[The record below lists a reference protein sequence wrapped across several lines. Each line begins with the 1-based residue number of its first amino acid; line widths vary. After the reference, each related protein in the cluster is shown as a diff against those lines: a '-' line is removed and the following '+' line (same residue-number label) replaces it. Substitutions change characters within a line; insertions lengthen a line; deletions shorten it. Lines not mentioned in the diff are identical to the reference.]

1 MIHQA
6 DLELA
11 HQLNTATNEL
21 QAKALA
27 RADELEAEAKKLREQ
42 SQELEDISR
51 DLDRNIHLG
60 AAYTESG
67 SSCLDKPKAGPDQ
80 HLVCQLAAQ
89 ATTIRDQALARATQ
103 LRAES
108 LSTYRAALGL
118 ERTAHQLRNI
128 AKLEKPQERVYTSHR
143 AREDSLDPD
152 ADFSDP
158 GEWDLWET

>member
-1 MIHQA
+1 MTNEA
-6 DLELA
+6 DLELVR
-11 HQLNTATNEL
+11 QLNSATDEL

-27 RADELEAEAKKLREQ
+27 RAIELEAEAAKLREQ
-42 SQELEDISR
+42 SNELDNIAK
-51 DLDRNIHLG
+51 DLKRNIHLG
-60 AAYTESG
+60 TANAEKGALTNNSPET
-67 SSCLDKPKAGPDQ
+67 GPDQ
-80 HLVCQLAAQ
+80 DLVCQLAAQ
-89 ATTIRDQALARATQ
+89 ATTIRDQALTRATQ

-128 AKLEKPQERVYTSHR
+128 AKLEKPQESVYTSHR